1 MSNRRIYRC
10 AIYTRKSTADGLE
23 QDFNSLDAQREA
35 CEAYV
40 MSQKSQG
47 WKLLIEPYDD
57 GGISGGHIDR
67 PGLKGLI
74 KAIKAKQI
82 DVVVVYK
89 VDRLTRS
96 LADFARLVD
105 VFDAHGVSFVSVT
118 QQFNTTSSMGR
129 LTLNVLLSFAQFERE
144 VTAERIRD
152 KIAASKKKGKWMG
165 GVPPLGLDNI
175 DKKLVINEAEAKTVR
190 QLFDLYL
197 QLGSVADVKTR
208 ADKHGLVTKRRT
220 RGNNRMRGGIPFS
233 RGHLY
238 QLLSNPVYA
247 GNVKHGK
254 RVYPGEHEAIIEPDI
269 WQSVQ
274 ALLKTNAGRR
284 QSDKNRKSTH
294 ILTGLVY
301 DETGDLLSPVHTNKA
316 GQIYRYYVSH
326 RLVINKGKD
335 ASGWRL
341 PTQRFEQEIVSTL
354 AAFLANPKQ
363 LLKTLQIKG
372 QSPDE
377 VDRLLKKAKQL
388 SSKLDTGNS
397 NHQRKVI
404 TELISRVDLARD
416 RISFQFNNLKL
427 MKKLGI
433 ETICHSASTI
443 GPLECPA
450 RIRRRGVESS
460 LIIGAE
466 SQSNN
471 LDTKLIKT
479 IARSYYWF
487 EQLKTGKLNSITE
500 IANASNMA
508 PGDVSRLLPL
518 AFISPGIIKMI
529 LNGQQ
534 PLNLTTDQLVRF
546 APKLSLSWTSQ
557 QDQLITS
564 SQY

>member
-1 MSNRRIYRC
+1 MSDRRIYRC
-10 AIYTRKSTADGLE
+10 AIYTRKSTTDGLE

-35 CEAYV
+35 CEAFV
-40 MSQKSQG
+40 VSQKSQG
-47 WKLLIEPYDD
+47 WKLLPELYDD
-57 GGISGGHIDR
+57 GGISGGHMDR
-67 PGLKGLI
+67 SGLKRLL
-74 KAIKAKQI
+74 KAIKAKKI

-165 GVPPLGLDNI
+165 GVTPLGFDNV
-175 DKKLVINEAEAKTVR
+175 DKKLVINETEAKTVR
-190 QLFDLYL
+190 LLFDLYL
-197 QLGSVADVKTR
+197 HLGNVGDVKTR
-208 ADKHGLVTKRRT
+208 ADKLGLVTKQRK
-220 RGNNRMRGGIPFS
+220 RGNSKMRGGISFS

-238 QLLSNPVYA
+238 QLLNNPVYI

-254 RVYPGEHEAIIEPDI
+254 KVYPGEHEAIIEPDI
-269 WQSVQ
+269 WQSAQ
-274 ALLKTNAGRR
+274 ALLKTNAAKR

-316 GQIYRYYVSH
+316 GQIYRYYVSN
-326 RLVINKGKD
+326 RLMTKKGKD

-341 PTQRFEQEIVSTL
+341 PTQRFEQEIVNIL
-354 AAFLANPKQ
+354 AAFFANPTQ
-363 LLKTLQIKG
+363 LLKTLKLEG
-372 QSPDE
+372 QTPDE
-377 VDRLLKKAKQL
+377 VERLLQKAREL
-388 SSKLDTGNS
+388 SNKLDAGN
-397 NHQRKVI
+397 NQRTVI
-404 TELISRVDLARD
+404 SKLISRIDLARD
-416 RISFQFNNLKL
+416 RISFQFNNPHLI
-427 MKKLGI
+427 KKLGV
-433 ETICHSASTI
+433 ETNTQKTNPHIKLT
-443 GPLECPA
+443 CPA
-450 RIRRRGVESS
+450 RIRRRGVENI

-466 SQSNN
+466 NQCNN
-471 LDTKLIKT
+471 LDAKLIKI
-479 IARSYYWF
+479 IARSHYWF
-487 EQLKTGKLNSITE
+487 EQLKSGKLTSITE

-518 AFISPGIIKMI
+518 AFLSPGIIKMI

-546 APKLSLSWTSQ
+546 APKLPLSWTSQ

>member
-1 MSNRRIYRC
+1 MSERRIYRC
-10 AIYTRKSTADGLE
+10 AIYTRKSTTDGLE

-40 MSQKSQG
+40 VSQRSQG
-47 WKLLIEPYDD
+47 WKLLPEAYDD
-57 GGISGGHIDR
+57 GGISGGHMDR
-67 PGLKGLI
+67 PGLKGLL

-105 VFDAHGVSFVSVT
+105 VFDEHGVSFVSVT

-165 GVPPLGLDNI
+165 GVTPLGYDNV
-175 DKKLVINEAEAKTVR
+175 DKKLIINEEESKTVVK
-190 QLFDLYL
+190 LFDLYL
-197 QLGSVADVKTR
+197 KLGSVADVKIS
-208 ADKHGLVTKRRT
+208 ADKLGLVTKKRLH
-220 RGNNRMRGGIPFS
+220 NNTRMRGGIPFS

-254 RVYPGEHEAIIEPDI
+254 QVYLGEHAAIIEPDI

-274 ALLKTNAGRR
+274 SQLKTNAGKRK
-284 QSDKNRKSTH
+284 SDKNRKSTH

-354 AAFLANPKQ
+354 AAFFAKPKL

-377 VDRLLKKAKQL
+377 VEKLIQRANDL
-388 SSKLDTGNS
+388 SSKLNTGNS
-397 NHQRKVI
+397 NNRRKVI
-404 TELISRVDLARD
+404 TKLIRRIDLAREH
-416 RISFQFNNLKL
+416 ITFQFNSIKL
-427 MKKLGI
+427 MKKLGMTTKNLDANAQI
-433 ETICHSASTI
+433 KLVH
-443 GPLECPA
+443 PVQ
-450 RIRRRGVESS
+450 IRRRGVESS
-460 LIIGAE
+460 LIIGE
-466 SQSNN
+466 ENQSNN
-471 LDTKLIKT
+471 LDAKLIKT
-479 IARSYYWF
+479 IARSHYWF
-487 EQLKTGKLNSITE
+487 EQLKSGKLTSVTE

-518 AFISPGIIKMI
+518 AFLSPKIVKMI

-534 PLNLTTDQLVRF
+534 PPSLTTDQLVRF
-546 APKLSLSWTSQ
+546 APKLPLSWDRQ

-564 SQY
+564 S